1 MQRVQDQDN
10 GINIKF
16 GPGKPRKG
24 DYRLVSQSPDNNKD
38 SHNGTNKTE
47 KDEVTEEELVPPDGG
62 WGWLVLL
69 AAVMVNLLIP
79 GTIKSFGV
87 LFVEFLD
94 VFDASPAA
102 AAWIPS
108 LCYFLYSSLGPLSS
122 VLSVKYSYRTV
133 TLIGGTF
140 AAAGMMLSYFADSVA
155 FLCVSYG
162 VLVGIGAGLAFPPTV
177 YIVTSYFV
185 RLRGLANG
193 LCISGSALGSIF
205 LPPVLGFLLREY
217 GYRGAVL
224 IMGAVT
230 LNVWASALLYHPVE
244 WHLVPAR
251 SSESD
256 AHDNGESMSVTVTS
270 SPEQATEKGNSQL
283 ASLSNSTNEKA
294 APIVPKSASSVA
306 LEYYK
311 NTPVQGRTRKISMP
325 TGREISGQMHSTP
338 TLHAVPERGGAVI
351 DSVKSARLAR
361 SPLHSPSTSSFN
373 YVSTPYH
380 GSTLSVLHPE
390 RASTL
395 TLNAISNTFT
405 RKSTTRQQKQREH
418 DEKDQQNKFF
428 DFSLLKDPIYLVILI
443 SNSTNAISYTNFVI
457 LLPAYAISLGFDNWD
472 GSLLLSIVSMLDL
485 VGRIGG
491 SALSDIKIMPKH
503 WYFIGGLLAS
513 GISLAILPTSG
524 TYIMLSVY
532 CAFFGLAS
540 GIYVGI
546 TAVIM
551 ADMLG
556 TEKLTSS
563 YGISLFVNGVIQLVG
578 PPICGIVF
586 EQIGSYGPIFS
597 ILGIILV
604 FGASL
609 WSIVPFIRKRQAA
622 LKKPATI
629 DKV

>member
-1 MQRVQDQDN
+1 
-10 GINIKF
+10 K
-16 GPGKPRKG
+16 
-24 DYRLVSQSPDNNKD
+24 
-38 SHNGTNKTE
+38 
-47 KDEVTEEELVPPDGG
+47 
-62 WGWLVLL
+62 
-69 AAVMVNLLIP
+69 
-79 GTIKSFGV
+79 
-87 LFVEFLD
+87 
-94 VFDASPAA
+94 
-102 AAWIPS
+102 
-108 LCYFLYSSLGPLSS
+108 
-122 VLSVKYSYRTV
+122 
-133 TLIGGTF
+133 LIGN
-140 AAAGMMLSYFADSVA
+140 V
-155 FLCVSYG
+155 CVS
-162 VLVGIGAGLAFPPTV
+162 VH
-177 YIVTSYFV
+177 
-185 RLRGLANG
+185 
-193 LCISGSALGSIF
+193 
-205 LPPVLGFLLREY
+205 
-217 GYRGAVL
+217 RGAVL
-224 IMGAVT
+224 VMGAVT

-251 SSESD
+251 PPDDSD
-256 AHDNGESMSVTVTS
+256 AHDNGETMSVTVTS
-270 SPEQATEKGNSQL
+270 TPEQATDNKGNSQL

-338 TLHAVPERGGAVI
+338 TLHAVPERGGAMVE
-351 DSVKSARLAR
+351 SGKYPRAAR

-380 GSTLSVLHPE
+380 GSTLSVLHAE

-395 TLNAISNTFT
+395 TLNAISSTFT
-405 RKSTTRQQKQREH
+405 RKSTTREKKKQRVH

-457 LLPAYAISLGFDNWD
+457 LLPAYAISLGFNNWD
-472 GSLLLSIVSMLDL
+472 SSLLLSIVSMLDL

-491 SALSDIKIMPKH
+491 SALSDIRIMPKH

-513 GISLAILPTSG
+513 GISLAILPTSD
-524 TYIMLSVY
+524 TYVILSVY

-578 PPICGIVF
+578 PPICGIVY

-609 WSIVPFIRKRQAA
+609 WIIVPFIRKRQAA
-622 LKKPATI
+622 LESPP
-629 DKV
+629 V

>member
-1 MQRVQDQDN
+1 MTMQRVQDQDN

-16 GPGKPRKG
+16 GSGKSRKG
-24 DYRLVSQSPDNNKD
+24 DYRLVSQESDNNKD
-38 SHNGTNKTE
+38 RLNGTNKSE
-47 KDEVTEEELVPPDGG
+47 KDEKVEQELIPPDGG

-69 AAVMVNLLIP
+69 ASVMVNLLIP

-140 AAAGMMLSYFADSVA
+140 AAVGMMLSYFANSVA

-162 VLVGIGAGLAFPPTV
+162 VLVGTGAGLAFPPTV

-224 IMGAVT
+224 IMGAIT

-244 WHLVPAR
+244 WHMVPAR
-251 SSESD
+251 PPN
-256 AHDNGESMSVTVTS
+256 DNDERDDGETVTS
-270 SPEQATEKGNSQL
+270 SPEQITEKSSSQL
-283 ASLSNSTNEKA
+283 VSSNNSTSEKA

-311 NTPVQGRTRKISMP
+311 NTPVQSRTRKISVP
-325 TGREISGQMHSTP
+325 AGREISGQMHSTP
-338 TLHAVPERGGAVI
+338 TLHAVPEGGGAML
-351 DSVKSARLAR
+351 DTGKYSKTSAK
-361 SPLHSPSTSSFN
+361 SPLNSPSASSFN

-395 TLNAISNTFT
+395 TLNAISSTFA
-405 RKSTTRQQKQREH
+405 RKANAEQKRRED
-418 DEKDQQNKFF
+418 DERSQQNKFF
-428 DFSLLKDPIYLVILI
+428 DVSLLKDPIYLVILI

-457 LLPAYAISLGFDNWD
+457 LLPVYAISLGFDNWD
-472 GSLLLSIVSMLDL
+472 ASLLLSIVSMLDL

-503 WYFIGGLLAS
+503 WYFVGGLLAS
-513 GISLAILPTSG
+513 GISLAILPTSN
-524 TYIMLSVY
+524 TYVMLSVY

-578 PPICGIVF
+578 PPICGIVY

-609 WSIVPFIRKRQAA
+609 WGIVPLIRRRQAA
-622 LKKPATI
+622 LEKSAKI

>member
-1 MQRVQDQDN
+1 
-10 GINIKF
+10 
-16 GPGKPRKG
+16 
-24 DYRLVSQSPDNNKD
+24 
-38 SHNGTNKTE
+38 
-47 KDEVTEEELVPPDGG
+47 
-62 WGWLVLL
+62 
-69 AAVMVNLLIP
+69 
-79 GTIKSFGV
+79 
-87 LFVEFLD
+87 
-94 VFDASPAA
+94 
-102 AAWIPS
+102 
-108 LCYFLYSSLGPLSS
+108 
-122 VLSVKYSYRTV
+122 
-133 TLIGGTF
+133 
-140 AAAGMMLSYFADSVA
+140 
-155 FLCVSYG
+155 
-162 VLVGIGAGLAFPPTV
+162 
-177 YIVTSYFV
+177 
-185 RLRGLANG
+185 
-193 LCISGSALGSIF
+193 
-205 LPPVLGFLLREY
+205 
-217 GYRGAVL
+217 
-224 IMGAVT
+224 MGAVT

-244 WHLVPAR
+244 WHLIPAR
-251 SSESD
+251 LPNDGDEQ
-256 AHDNGESMSVTVTS
+256 DNGETASVTVTS
-270 SPEQATEKGNSQL
+270 SPEQIEKSNNQL
-283 ASLSNSTNEKA
+283 ILSNNSSEKA

-338 TLHAVPERGGAVI
+338 TLHAVPERGGTAT
-351 DSVKSARLAR
+351 DSGRYPKTPRT
-361 SPLHSPSTSSFN
+361 PLHSPSASSFN

-380 GSTLSVLHPE
+380 GSTLSVLHAE

-395 TLNAISNTFT
+395 TLNAISSTF
-405 RKSTTRQQKQREH
+405 RKSTVEQKRPKD
-418 DEKDQQNKFF
+418 DEKSLENKFF

-443 SNSTNAISYTNFVI
+443 SNSTNAVSYTNFVI
-457 LLPAYAISLGFDNWD
+457 LLPAYAISLGFDNWHA
-472 GSLLLSIVSMLDL
+472 SLLLSIVSMLDL

-503 WYFIGGLLAS
+503 WYFVGGLLAS
-513 GISLAILPTSG
+513 GISLAILPTSNAY
-524 TYIMLSVY
+524 TMLSVY

-578 PPICGIVF
+578 PPICGIVY

-609 WSIVPFIRKRQAA
+609 WAIVPFIRRRQAA
-622 LKKPATI
+622 LLKSTRI

>member
-1 MQRVQDQDN
+1 MTMQRVQDQDN
-10 GINIKF
+10 GISIKF

-24 DYRLVSQSPDNNKD
+24 NYKLVSQNSVNEGGF
-38 SHNGTNKTE
+38 NGTNKLE
-47 KDEVTEEELVPPDGG
+47 KDAKEEEQLVPPDGG

-69 AAVMVNLLIP
+69 ASVMVNLLIP
-79 GTIKSFGV
+79 GTVKSFGV
-87 LFVEFLD
+87 LFVEFLE
-94 VFDASPAA
+94 VFNASPAA
-102 AAWIPS
+102 AAWIPA

-122 VLSVKYSYRTV
+122 VLSVKFSYRTV
-133 TLIGGTF
+133 TLLGGTF
-140 AAAGMMLSYFADSVA
+140 AAAGMMLSYFANSVA

-162 VLVGIGAGLAFPPTV
+162 VLVGTGAGLAFPPTV

-244 WHLVPAR
+244 WHMVPAR
-251 SSESD
+251 PSADCNEP
-256 AHDNGESMSVTVTS
+256 DNGETMSATVTS
-270 SPEQATEKGNSQL
+270 SPEQTENGNHQL
-283 ASLSNSTNEKA
+283 LSSNQSNEKA

-338 TLHAVPERGGAVI
+338 TLHTVPERG
-351 DSVKSARLAR
+351 SVLDGSAKYSKAR
-361 SPLHSPSTSSFN
+361 SPLQSPSTSSFN

-380 GSTLSVLHPE
+380 GSTLSALHPE

-395 TLNAISNTFT
+395 TLNAISNTFS
-405 RKSTTRQQKQREH
+405 RKTTERRNKEDNEDHNR
-418 DEKDQQNKFF
+418 NKFF

-443 SNSTNAISYTNFVI
+443 SNSTNAVSYTNFVI
-457 LLPAYAISLGFDNWD
+457 LLPAYAISLGFDKSSA
-472 GSLLLSIVSMLDL
+472 SLLLSIVSMLDL

-503 WYFIGGLLAS
+503 WYFVGGLLAS
-513 GISLAILPTSG
+513 GISLAILPTSN
-524 TYIMLSVY
+524 TYTMLSVY
-532 CAFFGLAS
+532 CGFFGLAS

-578 PPICGIVF
+578 PPICGLVF

-604 FGASL
+604 VGASL
-609 WSIVPFIRKRQAA
+609 WGTVPFIRKRQAA
-622 LKKPATI
+622 LEKSAKI

>member
-1 MQRVQDQDN
+1 
-10 GINIKF
+10 
-16 GPGKPRKG
+16 
-24 DYRLVSQSPDNNKD
+24 
-38 SHNGTNKTE
+38 
-47 KDEVTEEELVPPDGG
+47 
-62 WGWLVLL
+62 
-69 AAVMVNLLIP
+69 
-79 GTIKSFGV
+79 
-87 LFVEFLD
+87 
-94 VFDASPAA
+94 
-102 AAWIPS
+102 
-108 LCYFLYSSLGPLSS
+108 
-122 VLSVKYSYRTV
+122 
-133 TLIGGTF
+133 
-140 AAAGMMLSYFADSVA
+140 
-155 FLCVSYG
+155 
-162 VLVGIGAGLAFPPTV
+162 
-177 YIVTSYFV
+177 
-185 RLRGLANG
+185 
-193 LCISGSALGSIF
+193 
-205 LPPVLGFLLREY
+205 
-217 GYRGAVL
+217 
-224 IMGAVT
+224 MGAVT

-251 SSESD
+251 PPDDSD
-256 AHDNGESMSVTVTS
+256 ECDNREIVTIN
-270 SPEQATEKGNSQL
+270 SPEQVIEKNNSQL
-283 ASLSNSTNEKA
+283 VLSNNSTGEKA

-311 NTPVQGRTRKISMP
+311 NTPVQSRTRKISMP

-338 TLHAVPERGGAVI
+338 TLHAVPERGGAVM
-351 DSVKSARLAR
+351 DSGKYSRTSAR
-361 SPLHSPSTSSFN
+361 SPLNSPSTSSFN

-395 TLNAISNTFT
+395 TLNAISSTFA
-405 RKSTTRQQKQREH
+405 RKSMTTSGEQKGED
-418 DEKDQQNKFF
+418 DEKGQQNKFF
-428 DFSLLKDPIYLVILI
+428 DVNLLKDPIYLVILI

-472 GSLLLSIVSMLDL
+472 ASLLLSIVSMLDL

-491 SALSDIKIMPKH
+491 SALSDIQIMPKH
-503 WYFIGGLLAS
+503 WYFVGGLLAS
-513 GISLAILPTSG
+513 GISLAILPTSNE
-524 TYIMLSVY
+524 YIMLSVY

-563 YGISLFVNGVIQLVG
+563 YGISLFVNGVIQLIG
-578 PPICGIVF
+578 PPICGIVY

-609 WSIVPFIRKRQAA
+609 WGFVPFIRRRQAA
-622 LKKPATI
+622 LEKCAKI